1 MTLPKT
7 AEIIVIGGGVMGAS
21 TAYHL
26 AARGQKNIL
35 LLEKEEFF
43 GQGAT
48 GRCAGGVRYQFST
61 EINVRLSLE
70 SLPMLE
76 RFREEIG
83 QEINFQKCGYL
94 FVLTKPEDVEYFRR
108 NVELQRKLGVQT
120 EWLSGDET
128 RQRVPLMR
136 FEDALAGTFN
146 PKDGLVDPNSV
157 VMGYVGAA
165 QRMGVEALNNVEVTG
180 LKASPRGS
188 ARGVEGGK
196 VEGVET
202 NKGFVATRAVVN
214 AAGPWA
220 GIIGKMAGVHIPIT
234 PLRRQMLT
242 TTPLPELPPD
252 FPFVID
258 FAQSLYFH
266 REGDGLLTGMSNPN
280 EMPGFDQNVNEDF
293 ELVNLDAATAR
304 MPMLEKAGLVSHWAG
319 LYEVTP
325 DAHPIFGSTPV
336 EGLYLVGGFSGHGFM
351 HGPISGK
358 LIAEYILDG
367 KFQSVDVSMLDL
379 ARFEEKR
386 EIREYNVV

>member
-76 RFREEIG
+76 RFKDEIG

-94 FVLTKPEDVEYFRR
+94 FVLTKFEDVEYFRR

-120 EWLSGDET
+120 EWLNGDET

-180 LKASPRGS
+180 LK
-188 ARGVEGGK
+188 VEGGK

-367 KFQSVDVSMLDL
+367 KFQSVDVSMLNL